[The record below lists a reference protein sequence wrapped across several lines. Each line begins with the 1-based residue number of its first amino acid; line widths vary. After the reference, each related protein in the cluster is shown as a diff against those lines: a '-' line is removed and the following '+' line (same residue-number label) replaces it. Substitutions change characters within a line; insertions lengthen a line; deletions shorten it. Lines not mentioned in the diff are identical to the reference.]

1 MTLIKMMIESFYVKN
16 MVCPRCIMVVKSI
29 LEELEID
36 YVNVNL
42 GQIDLS
48 QPLSKGDLNQ
58 LEIKLKNF
66 GFEIL
71 EPGNSSLVSKIK
83 TTLIE
88 QIHYNTEY
96 LNINFSAFISDKLNH
111 EYSYLS
117 RLFSAVEG
125 ITIEKYITKLRI
137 EKVKELL
144 YYNELSLTQIAYQ
157 LGYSSVAYLSTQF
170 KKETGMTPTEF
181 KKLRGPGHKSLD
193 SL

>member
-1 MTLIKMMIESFYVKN
+1 MA
-16 MVCPRCIMVVKSI
+16 VKSI
-29 LEELEID
+29 LEELKID
-36 YVNVNL
+36 YVSVNL
-42 GQIDLS
+42 GQIDLN

-58 LEIKLKNF
+58 LEIQLKNF

-88 QIHYNTEY
+88 QIHYSTEY
-96 LNINFSAFISDKLNH
+96 LNVNFSAFLSDKLNH

-117 RLFSAVEG
+117 RLFSSVEG

-181 KKLRGPGHKSLD
+181 KKLRGPGHKHLD